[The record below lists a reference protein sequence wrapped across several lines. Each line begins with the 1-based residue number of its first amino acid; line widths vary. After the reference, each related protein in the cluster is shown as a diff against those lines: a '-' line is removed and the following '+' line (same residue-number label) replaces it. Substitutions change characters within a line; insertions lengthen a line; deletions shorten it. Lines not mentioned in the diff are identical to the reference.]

1 MKRGALHGLLD
12 DIVKVVRA
20 HVGEALDLHCPSKG
34 ASPRRVV
41 LLQLGSSNDDQGNV
55 DGEVWHRAKKVVSL
69 WQSLSASNQVTILTS
84 GGADPERFFNRT
96 SKPHWHYVRE
106 VLLQLGLPEEQLER
120 PGLEALHTV
129 DEALLARELVIRL
142 GQDLEL
148 LVITSAFHAKRA
160 RHLFQLALL
169 DLQVELQVLPVP
181 NASKGEKLQAYLLKE
196 VETLRLLRRAPY
208 GAWLEFLRSQPNAG
222 ALNENPQLCEPFF
235 LSRQAAG
242 SLRTAFREIL
252 RAKSRR
258 CRRRLMAKEDSFDGS
273 SSRSSSEAAEA
284 VEAPSTK
291 RLRLSE

>member
-1 MKRGALHGLLD
+1 MGGGSA
-12 DIVKVVRA
+12 A
-20 HVGEALDLHCPSKG
+20 MS

-84 GGADPERFFNRT
+84 GGADPE
-96 SKPHWHYVRE
+96 RE

-160 RHLFQLALL
+160 RHLGRRGL
-169 DLQVELQVLPVP
+169 DHVEK
-181 NASKGEKLQAYLLKE
+181 SKG
-196 VETLRLLRRAPY
+196 
-208 GAWLEFLRSQPNAG
+208 S
-222 ALNENPQLCEPFF
+222 
-235 LSRQAAG
+235 
-242 SLRTAFREIL
+242 
-252 RAKSRR
+252 
-258 CRRRLMAKEDSFDGS
+258 MA
-273 SSRSSSEAAEA
+273 
-284 VEAPSTK
+284 
-291 RLRLSE
+291 